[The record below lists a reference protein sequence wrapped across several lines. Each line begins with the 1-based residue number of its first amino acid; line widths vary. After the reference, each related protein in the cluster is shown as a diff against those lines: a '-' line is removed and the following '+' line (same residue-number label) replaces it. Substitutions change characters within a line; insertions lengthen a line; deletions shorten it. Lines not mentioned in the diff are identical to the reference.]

1 MMQKIIDSLTFC
13 KFIDSYEILEYFNED
28 TTKLIK
34 IKAKLNNSTTLY
46 IRELIQPDNCKYSY
60 HWQNENNE
68 MILRWDNAPHF
79 PSVSTFPHHLH
90 RGNEVTSSYRVFI
103 EEVLSEIKNY
113 LYSESKLGAG

>member
-1 MMQKIIDSLTFC
+1 M
-13 KFIDSYEILEYFNED
+13 
-28 TTKLIK
+28 IK

>member
-1 MMQKIIDSLTFC
+1 MMLQKIIDSLTLC
-13 KFIDSYEILEYFNED
+13 KFVESYEVLEYLNEEK
-28 TTKLIK
+28 TKLIK
-34 IKAKLNNSTTLY
+34 IKAKLSYDSTLY

-60 HWQNENNE
+60 HWQNAKNE

-103 EEVLSEIKNY
+103 EEVLSEIEKHMIR
-113 LYSESKLGAG
+113 